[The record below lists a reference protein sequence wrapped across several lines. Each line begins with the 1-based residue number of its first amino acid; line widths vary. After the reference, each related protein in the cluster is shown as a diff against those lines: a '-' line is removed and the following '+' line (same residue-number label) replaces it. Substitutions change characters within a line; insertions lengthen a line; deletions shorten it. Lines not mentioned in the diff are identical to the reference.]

1 MTDRKLL
8 IILICVIVVQS
19 VMTLT
24 HPAYRYYRSQ
34 AESLR
39 DDYLRFERQVREDFV
54 PAITNFVTSVPRGIH
69 TKNVNTENVNT
80 KNVNTKNVNTENV
93 NTENVNTEN
102 VNVPI
107 EKPPFTEILA
117 SPFSINDKMGFS
129 CRGFYYFEGDTFM
142 GSRIIS
148 IDGAGFRLANGYVK
162 FSEDVNTKNV
172 NTENVNTK
180 NVNTKNVNDENF
192 VRQYPDVWFG
202 DYYY

>member
-8 IILICVIVVQS
+8 IILICVIVLQA

-24 HPAYRYYRSQ
+24 HPAYRYYRTQ
-34 AESLR
+34 AKSLR
-39 DDYLRFERQVREDFV
+39 DDYLRFERQVRDDFV
-54 PAITNFVTSVPRGIH
+54 PAITNFVQTGPRGTH
-69 TKNVNTENVNT
+69 TENVNT
-80 KNVNTKNVNTENV
+80 ENVNTENV

-107 EKPPFTEILA
+107 EKPPFTELNT
-117 SPFSINDKMGFS
+117 SPFSINDKIGFS
-129 CRGFYYFEGDTFM
+129 FNGFYYFVGDSFM
-142 GSRIIS
+142 GSEIIS

-162 FSEDVNTKNV
+162 FTVNVNTQNVNTQNV

-180 NVNTKNVNDENF
+180 NVNDDNI

-202 DYYY
+202 DYHY

>member
-8 IILICVIVVQS
+8 IILICVIVLQAG
-19 VMTLT
+19 MILT
-24 HPAYRYYRSQ
+24 HPAYRYYRTQ
-34 AESLR
+34 AQSLR

-54 PAITNFVTSVPRGIH
+54 PAITNFVQTVPRGTH
-69 TKNVNTENVNT
+69 TENVNT
-80 KNVNTKNVNTENV
+80 K
-93 NTENVNTEN
+93 NVNTEN

-107 EKPPFTEILA
+107 EKPPFTEL
-117 SPFSINDKMGFS
+117 STTPFSINYKKGFS
-129 CRGFYYFEGDTFM
+129 FNGFYYFEGDTFM
-142 GSRIIS
+142 GSEIIS

-162 FSEDVNTKNV
+162 FTGNVNTENV

-180 NVNTKNVNDENF
+180 NVNDENI

>member
-8 IILICVIVVQS
+8 IILICVIVLQA

-24 HPAYRYYRSQ
+24 HPAYRYYRTQ
-34 AESLR
+34 AKSLR
-39 DDYLRFERQVREDFV
+39 DDYLRFERQVRDDFV
-54 PAITNFVTSVPRGIH
+54 PAITNFVQTVPRGTH
-69 TKNVNTENVNT
+69 TENVNT
-80 KNVNTKNVNTENV
+80 ENVNTENV

-107 EKPPFTEILA
+107 DKPPFTELNT
-117 SPFSINDKMGFS
+117 SPFSINDKIGF
-129 CRGFYYFEGDTFM
+129 CFNGFYYFEGDTIM
-142 GSRIIS
+142 GSEIIS

-162 FSEDVNTKNV
+162 FTQNVNTQNV

-180 NVNTKNVNDENF
+180 NVNDDNI

-202 DYYY
+202 DYQY

>member
-24 HPAYRYYRSQ
+24 HPAYRYYRTQ
-34 AESLR
+34 AQSLR
-39 DDYLRFERQVREDFV
+39 DDYLRFERQVRDDFV
-54 PAITNFVTSVPRGIH
+54 PAITNFVSRVPRGTH
-69 TKNVNTENVNT
+69 TENVITENVNTENVI
-80 KNVNTKNVNTENV
+80 TENV
-93 NTENVNTEN
+93 ITENVNTEN

-107 EKPPFTEILA
+107 EKPPFTDILA
-117 SPFSINDKMGFS
+117 TPFSINDKMGFS

-162 FSEDVNTKNV
+162 FTEDVNTKNV

-180 NVNTKNVNDENF
+180 NVNDDNI

-202 DYYY
+202 NYY

>member
-24 HPAYRYYRSQ
+24 HPAYRYYRTQ
-34 AESLR
+34 AQNLR
-39 DDYLRFERQVREDFV
+39 EDYLRFERQVRDDFV
-54 PAITNFVTSVPRGIH
+54 PVITNFVNRVPRGTH
-69 TKNVNTENVNT
+69 
-80 KNVNTKNVNTENV
+80 TENV

-102 VNVPI
+102 VNTQNVNTENVNTENVIIPI
-107 EKPPFTEILA
+107 DKPPFTELQTF
-117 SPFSINDKMGFS
+117 PFSINDKKGFS
-129 CRGFYYFEGDTFM
+129 FNGFYYFEGDSFM
-142 GSRIIS
+142 GSEIIS

-162 FSEDVNTKNV
+162 FTGNVNTENV

-180 NVNTKNVNDENF
+180 NVNDENI

-202 DYYY
+202 DYHY

>member
-8 IILICVIVVQS
+8 IILICVIVLQAC
-19 VMTLT
+19 MILT
-24 HPAYRYYRSQ
+24 HPAYRYYRTQ
-34 AESLR
+34 VQSLR

-54 PAITNFVTSVPRGIH
+54 PAITNFVSSVPRGTH
-69 TKNVNTENVNT
+69 TEIVNTEI
-80 KNVNTKNVNTENV
+80 V

-107 EKPPFTEILA
+107 EKPPFTELNTF
-117 SPFSINDKMGFS
+117 PFSINDKLGFS
-129 CRGFYYFEGDTFM
+129 FNGFYYFVGDAFM
-142 GSRIIS
+142 GSEIIS

-162 FSEDVNTKNV
+162 FTQNVNTQNV

-180 NVNTKNVNDENF
+180 NVNDDNI

-202 DYYY
+202 DYQY

>member
-8 IILICVIVVQS
+8 IILICVIVVQF

-24 HPAYRYYRSQ
+24 HPAYRYYRTQ
-34 AESLR
+34 AQSLR
-39 DDYLRFERQVREDFV
+39 DDYLRFERQVRDEFV
-54 PAITNFVTSVPRGIH
+54 PAITNFAFRVPRGTH
-69 TKNVNTENVNT
+69 
-80 KNVNTKNVNTENV
+80 TENV

-102 VNVPI
+102 VNKENVNTENVNTEIVNTEIVNVPI
-107 EKPPFTEILA
+107 EKPPFTDIDA
-117 SPFSINDKMGFS
+117 VPFSINDRMGFS
-129 CRGFYYFEGDTFM
+129 CRGFYYFVGDTFM
-142 GSRIIS
+142 GSKIIS

-162 FSEDVNTKNV
+162 FTEDVNTKNV

-180 NVNTKNVNDENF
+180 NVNTKTVNDDNI

>member
-8 IILICVIVVQS
+8 IILICVIVLQAC
-19 VMTLT
+19 MILT
-24 HPAYRYYRSQ
+24 HPAYRYYRTQ
-34 AESLR
+34 AQSLR

-54 PAITNFVTSVPRGIH
+54 PAITNFAQTVPRGTH
-69 TKNVNTENVNT
+69 TENVNT

-102 VNVPI
+102 VIIPI
-107 EKPPFTEILA
+107 DKPPLTELNS
-117 SPFSINDKMGFS
+117 SPFSINDKKGFS
-129 CRGFYYFEGDTFM
+129 FNGFYYFEGDTFM
-142 GSRIIS
+142 GSEIIS

-162 FSEDVNTKNV
+162 FTGNVNTQNV

-180 NVNTKNVNDENF
+180 NVNDENI

-202 DYYY
+202 DYQY

>member
-24 HPAYRYYRSQ
+24 HPAYRYYRTQ
-34 AESLR
+34 AQSLR
-39 DDYLRFERQVREDFV
+39 DDYLRFERQVRDDFV
-54 PAITNFVTSVPRGIH
+54 PAITNFVQTFPRGTH
-69 TKNVNTENVNT
+69 TENVNT
-80 KNVNTKNVNTENV
+80 KSVITESVITESV

-102 VNVPI
+102 VNVLI
-107 EKPPFTEILA
+107 EKPPFTDILA

-162 FSEDVNTKNV
+162 FTEDVNTKNV

-180 NVNTKNVNDENF
+180 NVNDDNI

-202 DYYY
+202 DYHY

>member
-8 IILICVIVVQS
+8 IILICVIVLQA

-24 HPAYRYYRSQ
+24 HPAYRYYRTQ
-34 AESLR
+34 AKSLR
-39 DDYLRFERQVREDFV
+39 DDYLRFERQVRDDFV
-54 PAITNFVTSVPRGIH
+54 PAITNFVQTVPRGTH
-69 TKNVNTENVNT
+69 TE
-80 KNVNTKNVNTENV
+80 NVNTENV

-107 EKPPFTEILA
+107 EKPPFTELNT
-117 SPFSINDKMGFS
+117 SPFSINDKLGFS
-129 CRGFYYFEGDTFM
+129 FNGFYYFVGDSIM
-142 GSRIIS
+142 GSEIIS

-162 FSEDVNTKNV
+162 FTGNVNTQNVNTENV

-180 NVNTKNVNDENF
+180 NVNDDNI

-202 DYYY
+202 DYQY

>member
-8 IILICVIVVQS
+8 IILICVIVLQS

-24 HPAYRYYRSQ
+24 HPAYRYYRTQ
-34 AESLR
+34 VQSLR
-39 DDYLRFERQVREDFV
+39 DDYLRFERQVRDDFV
-54 PAITNFVTSVPRGIH
+54 PAITNFVQNVPRG
-69 TKNVNTENVNT
+69 TLTDNVNTQNVNTENVNT
-80 KNVNTKNVNTENV
+80 QNV

-107 EKPPFTEILA
+107 EKPPFTELNT
-117 SPFSINDKMGFS
+117 SPFSINDKIGFS
-129 CRGFYYFEGDTFM
+129 FNGFYYFVGDSIM
-142 GSRIIS
+142 GSEIIS

-162 FSEDVNTKNV
+162 FTQNVNTQNV

-180 NVNTKNVNDENF
+180 NVNDDNI

-202 DYYY
+202 DYQY

>member
-24 HPAYRYYRSQ
+24 HPAYRYYRTQ
-34 AESLR
+34 AQSLR
-39 DDYLRFERQVREDFV
+39 DDYLRFERQVRDDFV
-54 PAITNFVTSVPRGIH
+54 PAITNFVQTVPRGTH
-69 TKNVNTENVNT
+69 
-80 KNVNTKNVNTENV
+80 
-93 NTENVNTEN
+93 TENVNTEN

-107 EKPPFTEILA
+107 EKPPFTDILA
-117 SPFSINDKMGFS
+117 FPFSINDKMGFS
-129 CRGFYYFEGDTFM
+129 CRGFYYFVGDTFM

-148 IDGAGFRLANGYVK
+148 IDGAGFLLANGYVK
-162 FSEDVNTKNV
+162 FTEDVNTKNV

-180 NVNTKNVNDENF
+180 NVNDENI

-202 DYYY
+202 DYHY

>member
-1 MTDRKLL
+1 MSDKKLL

-24 HPAYRYYRSQ
+24 HPAYRYYRTQ
-34 AESLR
+34 AQSLR
-39 DDYLRFERQVREDFV
+39 DDYLRFERQVRYDFV
-54 PAITNFVTSVPRGIH
+54 PAITNFAKTVPRGTY

-80 KNVNTKNVNTENV
+80 ENVNTENV

-107 EKPPFTEILA
+107 EKPPFTDILA

-129 CRGFYYFEGDTFM
+129 CRGFYYFVGDTFM
-142 GSRIIS
+142 GSKIIS

-162 FSEDVNTKNV
+162 FTDDVNTKNV

-180 NVNTKNVNDENF
+180 NVNDENI

-202 DYYY
+202 DYY

>member
-8 IILICVIVVQS
+8 IILICVIVLQA

-24 HPAYRYYRSQ
+24 HPAYRYYRTQ
-34 AESLR
+34 AQSLR
-39 DDYLRFERQVREDFV
+39 DDYLRFERQVRDDFV
-54 PAITNFVTSVPRGIH
+54 PVITNFIQTVPRG
-69 TKNVNTENVNT
+69 TLTENVNT
-80 KNVNTKNVNTENV
+80 KYVNTKYVNTENV

-102 VNVPI
+102 VNVSI
-107 EKPPFTEILA
+107 EKPPFTDILA

-148 IDGAGFRLANGYVK
+148 IDGAGVRLANGYVK
-162 FSEDVNTKNV
+162 FTEDVNTKNV

-180 NVNTKNVNDENF
+180 NVNDDNI
-192 VRQYPDVWFG
+192 VRHYPDVWFG
-202 DYYY
+202 DYHN